1 MYNYNKMKNIN
12 GEDIK
17 INIKKEKREENY
29 SNKDNIDIKYE
40 TFKYSRNLNN
50 FEKNTQSENR
60 LINIRNE
67 IENKESVQ
75 TELSE
80 KEDEFE
86 HNKNNKNINENK
98 KGIFSRGI
106 DWINGAFKEFS
117 LLWKSEEL
125 VDAYDANGNLV
136 KRPKNKI
143 PVKSKQ
149 NKNDPYE
156 EKIADEVKSSTLNY
170 AQDGINYGALFT

>member
-1 MYNYNKMKNIN
+1 MNNYNKMKNIN
-12 GEDIK
+12 DEDIK

-29 SNKDNIDIKYE
+29 SSKDNIEIKYE
-40 TFKYSRNLNN
+40 TMKYSRNLNN

-80 KEDEFE
+80 KEDELKQD
-86 HNKNNKNINENK
+86 KNNKNINGNK

-106 DWINGAFKEFS
+106 DWIN
-117 LLWKSEEL
+117 
-125 VDAYDANGNLV
+125 
-136 KRPKNKI
+136 I
-143 PVKSKQ
+143 
-149 NKNDPYE
+149 
-156 EKIADEVKSSTLNY
+156 
-170 AQDGINYGALFT
+170 LFI

>member
-1 MYNYNKMKNIN
+1 MNNYNKMKNIN
-12 GEDIK
+12 DEDIK
-17 INIKKEKREENY
+17 INIKKEKKEENY
-29 SNKDNIDIKYE
+29 SSKDNIGIKYE
-40 TFKYSRNLNN
+40 TMKYSRNLNN

-75 TELSE
+75 TELSK

-106 DWINGAFKEFS
+106 DWINSAFKEFS

-170 AQDGINYGALFT
+170 AQDGINYAALFN